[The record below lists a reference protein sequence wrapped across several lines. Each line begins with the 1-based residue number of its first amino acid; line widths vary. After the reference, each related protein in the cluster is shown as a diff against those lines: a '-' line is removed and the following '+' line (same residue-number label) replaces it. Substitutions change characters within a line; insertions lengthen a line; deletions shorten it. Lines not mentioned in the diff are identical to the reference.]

1 MSALGARSKVRM
13 SASSKDTQQER
24 VLICAPFGRDAALI
38 EKELSAAGLT
48 AHVCNSVADLTAA
61 IGEGAGTALIADEAL
76 RPEAVDALRN
86 ELNRQP
92 PWSDF
97 PLVVMTSG
105 GGTTDASRYRLAL
118 LEPLGNVSLLE
129 RPLRTATL
137 VSSMQTALRARR
149 HQYDLAELLHERH
162 TIEREM
168 QRRNEELTKANREL
182 EEFAYVSSHDLK
194 EPLRMVNIYTQLL
207 LRDYVIE
214 EKRAQQYAAFINEGV
229 NRMEK
234 LLHDLL
240 TYSRT
245 VYAEGESEEAADLSK
260 SLLQALATL
269 DGRIEESN
277 AEIVCAELP
286 RVTGDESQ
294 LAQVFQNL
302 VSNALKYR
310 RSDVPPKI
318 TISAELQGGE
328 WVIAVSDNGIGFD
341 PRYAERIFGLFK
353 RLHKDEYPGT
363 GLGLTIC
370 QRIVERYGGRIW
382 AEGKPG
388 AGATFYFALP
398 EAGSAR

>member
-1 MSALGARSKVRM
+1 
-13 SASSKDTQQER
+13 
-24 VLICAPFGRDAALI
+24 
-38 EKELSAAGLT
+38 
-48 AHVCNSVADLTAA
+48 
-61 IGEGAGTALIADEAL
+61 
-76 RPEAVDALRN
+76 
-86 ELNRQP
+86 
-92 PWSDF
+92 
-97 PLVVMTSG
+97 
-105 GGTTDASRYRLAL
+105 
-118 LEPLGNVSLLE
+118 VSLLE

-137 VSSMQTALRARR
+137 VSSIQAALRARR
-149 HQYDLAELLHERH
+149 HQYDLAELLHQRH
-162 TIEREM
+162 SIEREM

-207 LRDYVIE
+207 LRDFARE
-214 EKRAQQYAAFINEGV
+214 EKKAQQYAAFINEGV

-245 VYAEGESEEAADLSK
+245 LYAEGESAAAADLSK
-260 SLLQALATL
+260 SLVQALETL
-269 DGRIEESN
+269 NGRIEECT
-277 AEIVCAELP
+277 AQIDCGELP
-286 RVTGDESQ
+286 RVIGDESQ

-318 TISAELQGGE
+318 TISAELKGSE
-328 WVIAVSDNGIGFD
+328 WIIAISDNGIGFD
-341 PRYAERIFGLFK
+341 PKYAERIFGLFK

-382 AEGKPG
+382 AEGRPG
-388 AGATFYFALP
+388 AGATFYFTLP
-398 EAGSAR
+398 EARSTE